1 MCDRLLIKVSIYDMF
16 THTRYDEYKNT
27 VVQYLEFALD
37 AVKTSIESLALSYRI
52 NTRMVVV
59 YNYYCILKES
69 AI

>member
-1 MCDRLLIKVSIYDMF
+1 MCDGLSIKVSIYNIF
-16 THTRYDEYKNT
+16 THTKYDEYKNT
-27 VVQYLEFALD
+27 VVQSLEFALD

-59 YNYYCILKES
+59 YNNYCILKES